1 MSERTFFQRILGISA
16 TGCAAE
22 GSWSF
27 EGGKVRIDLGR
38 VPEITAPGTGVR
50 IEGKGL
56 PERILLLHGI
66 DGELYAFKN
75 RCTHGGRRLDP
86 HENGVQC
93 CSVGK
98 SFFDLNGSVMSG
110 SAKKGIKKY
119 SIRKENNYIIIE
131 L

>member
-16 TGCAAE
+16 TGIAAE
-22 GSWSF
+22 GSWTL
-27 EGGKVRIDLGR
+27 EGKSVRVDPGKL
-38 VPEITAPGTGVR
+38 PELSVSGKGVR

-56 PERILLLHGI
+56 PERILLLHGA
-66 DGELYAFKN
+66 DGEFHAFRN

-86 HENGVQC
+86 SGDGVQC

-98 SFFDLNGSVMSG
+98 SFFDLNGSVISG
-110 SAKKGIKKY
+110 SAKKNIKKY
-119 SIRKENNYIIIE
+119 NTRRENSYIIIE